1 MVGEVGT
8 EDQGASNMGEIG
20 ERKDSDMVCQRE
32 RTRADGGS
40 RNGGREWHGGR
51 D

>member
-8 EDQGASNMGEIG
+8 EDQGASNVGETG
-20 ERKDSDMVCQRE
+20 ERHDHDMVCQRE
-32 RTRADGGS
+32 RKRADGRS

-51 D
+51 E